1 MSDSN
6 LRGNNMQDDVQPQR
20 PVNPQG
26 PQTSSTATGFSN
38 DPNNSALGGEPVGPA
53 IVEPTP
59 VVPEKKPSNTKWILG
74 IVVALLIGGIVGY
87 SVGTSMAESS
97 AESQYSAKITQ
108 LESDLKEAKAGVTSK
123 IEAGKDAIAEGQDTL
138 ESVQAEN
145 AKLQATITELEADI
159 AALEKQLK
167 EALAD
172 NPPASTN

>member
-1 MSDSN
+1 
-6 LRGNNMQDDVQPQR
+6 MQDDVQPQR

-26 PQTSSTATGFSN
+26 PQTSSTATEFAS
-38 DPNNSALGGEPVGPA
+38 DPTAPNGGNVPA
-53 IVEPTP
+53 PVEPTP

-87 SVGTSMAESS
+87 FVGTSMAESS